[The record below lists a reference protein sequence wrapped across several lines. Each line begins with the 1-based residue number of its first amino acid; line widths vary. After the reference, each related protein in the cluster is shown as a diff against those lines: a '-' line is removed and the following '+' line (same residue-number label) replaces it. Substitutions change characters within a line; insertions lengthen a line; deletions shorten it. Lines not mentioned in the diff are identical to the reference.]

1 MATLKQRFSKL
12 TPERKQIAVLGAVA
26 AVAFIGLL
34 IFVKLT
40 ENTNDAGNPAVRKR
54 TVAPEST
61 SLIGKSDAALQAMGL
76 PALNERVTELEKQLK
91 AAKLSQ
97 EANSGLP
104 AGSPVPD
111 LGQGIPL
118 PGVPAVTSPGTG
130 RSTLRSSDTPPNRIN
145 VSPPSNAGTGAVIP
159 ALEPTDNRT
168 DTKPSVAPRAATPTF
183 EIRSTDERQDG
194 TGKQSN
200 SVDSSD
206 ASGVVTPLATTD
218 SAAGTVQVAN
228 ASTATGKQ
236 PSTRPTP
243 IAAGDRRSDHPRV
256 DEAEQILPSGSMV
269 SGVMLTGL
277 DAPTSN
283 QGRRDP
289 IPVLIRVKSEAIL
302 PNRFTLDL
310 RECFLLASGYGDL
323 SSERAY
329 LRAERLSCVRDDGK
343 VIDTTLDATLQGRDG
358 KAGLRGRVVHKNG
371 QLIANSLMTGFLS
384 GFAGALGSTRVPTL
398 NVAPTGSAT
407 FESAGLGDIA
417 KSGAASGVGNA
428 VGKIA
433 DYYLEMGRSIF
444 PVIEIDAGQE
454 VDFIVT
460 AAQKLKL
467 GVTGGAS
474 AARPNVSSTAVLAS
488 SSSTRRINR

>member
-1 MATLKQRFSKL
+1 
-12 TPERKQIAVLGAVA
+12 
-26 AVAFIGLL
+26 
-34 IFVKLT
+34 
-40 ENTNDAGNPAVRKR
+40 
-54 TVAPEST
+54 
-61 SLIGKSDAALQAMGL
+61 MGL
-76 PALNERVTELEKQLK
+76 PALSERVTELEKQLK
-91 AAKLSQ
+91 AAKLAQ
-97 EANSGLP
+97 EGASGLP
-104 AGSPVPD
+104 SGSPVPD

-118 PGVPAVTSPGTG
+118 PGVPLVTTPGAG
-130 RSTLRSSDTPPNRIN
+130 RSTLRSSDAPPTRIN

-159 ALEPTDNRT
+159 ALEPADNRT
-168 DTKPSVAPRAATPTF
+168 DMKPSVAPRAATPSF
-183 EIRSTDERQDG
+183 EIRSTDERSDG
-194 TGKQSN
+194 SGKQS
-200 SVDSSD
+200 SQLDASD
-206 ASGVVTPLATTD
+206 AVSVTPAVATNTE
-218 SAAGTVQVAN
+218 STSTTAQVAN
-228 ASTATGKQ
+228 PSGGAAKQ
-236 PSTRPTP
+236 TSSRPTP
-243 IAAGDRRSDHPRV
+243 IAAGDRRTDRV
-256 DEAEQILPSGSMV
+256 RTEDAEQILPSGSMV

-329 LRAERLSCVRDDGK
+329 LRAERLSCVREDGK

-467 GVTGGAS
+467 GVSGGS
-474 AARPNVSSTAVLAS
+474 TVARSGFSSTAALAAS
-488 SSSTRRINR
+488 SPSSTRRINR